1 MPPFNQTS
9 GGQSVDT
16 SQVADAPSWP
26 TRRQV
31 HQRTGELANL
41 DGRAPWEIRHSD
53 YLRARRE
60 LTGETD
66 FQRQESLLDQADDV
80 LP

>member
-1 MPPFNQTS
+1 
-9 GGQSVDT
+9 
-16 SQVADAPSWP
+16 
-26 TRRQV
+26 
-31 HQRTGELANL
+31 LANL

-60 LTGETD
+60 LTGEAD
-66 FQRQESLLDQADDV
+66 FQRQESLLDHADDV